1 MIHRNPDWKLVR
13 IFADKGITGTSVKNR
28 DEFNRMIRLC
38 KLGKVDMIITKSISR
53 FARNTEDCLHYT
65 RLLKEYGVDVYFEEQ
80 KIHSTQPGAE
90 FYITIY
96 GSIAQS
102 ESENIS
108 ANVRWGKEQS
118 AKQGKVPFQYKN
130 FLGYKKGTGGK
141 PEIVEEAV
149 FHVYNSTNRNIFE
162 HYLWNVCQ
170 YVVLTYINTVF
181 SDYQVVES
189 DKNVIVK
196 FYKCEIFGQIIWWL
210 DSGMQDDLLESSQRL
225 CELRKGMTE
234 ELFRRSSDNQ

>member
-1 MIHRNPDWKLVR
+1 MALYTQKAIMRTFQQMLEEMPFDKITVSALVR
-13 IFADKGITGTSVKNR
+13 RCEISPNTFYYHYQDIPSLIEEVIKEETDN
-28 DEFNRMIRLC
+28 
-38 KLGKVDMIITKSISR
+38 IISQYPTIS
-53 FARNTEDCLHYT
+53 A
-65 RLLKEYGVDVYFEEQ
+65 FEECL
-80 KIHSTQPGAE
+80 KIAVE
-90 FYITIY
+90 F
-96 GSIAQS
+96 AL
-102 ESENIS
+102 
-108 ANVRWGKEQS
+108 
-118 AKQGKVPFQYKN
+118 KN
-130 FLGYKKGTGGK
+130 KK
-141 PEIVEEAV
+141 AV